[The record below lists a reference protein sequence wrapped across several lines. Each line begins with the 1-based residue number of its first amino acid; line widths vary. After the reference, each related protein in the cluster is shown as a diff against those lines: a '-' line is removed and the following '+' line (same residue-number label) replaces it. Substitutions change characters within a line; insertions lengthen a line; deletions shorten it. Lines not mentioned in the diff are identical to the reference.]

1 MQQYTQQ
8 QHYNKPTTLQEHGS
22 VRQTSSRGKRQSKH
36 TYVNTLFFA
45 SGIQYQPIPVAGT

>member
-1 MQQYTQQ
+1 MQQYTQE

-45 SGIQYQPIPVAGT
+45 SGIQYPTIPVAGT